1 MNLTIAFIM
10 LSLSFFFSGMEIAFL
25 SASRLKIELK
35 TVQGDRSAKI
45 LSDFTKKT
53 SEILITILIGNNL
66 ALVVFTMMVD
76 GISGPKLT
84 QMGIDPNS
92 SFLLYTFLQAITGTI
107 IILVLAEYIPKA
119 IFRQTSDRIVFPAAY
134 ILRFFYLMLRI
145 PVWLVNMVSKFLLK
159 IMFKV
164 KTDERVVVLGRKDL
178 DHYIQE
184 IIATSES
191 VPVPDLDTDMLNNA
205 LSLKDT
211 KARECMIPRT
221 EIVAVPVDTSVSDLI
236 ETFIETGLS
245 KIIVYGESI

>member
-1 MNLTIAFIM
+1 M

-119 IFRQTSDRIVFPAAY
+119 IFRQPIFSAFFTS
-134 ILRFFYLMLRI
+134 
-145 PVWLVNMVSKFLLK
+145 
-159 IMFKV
+159 
-164 KTDERVVVLGRKDL
+164 
-178 DHYIQE
+178 
-184 IIATSES
+184 
-191 VPVPDLDTDMLNNA
+191 
-205 LSLKDT
+205 
-211 KARECMIPRT
+211 C
-221 EIVAVPVDTSVSDLI
+221 
-236 ETFIETGLS
+236 
-245 KIIVYGESI
+245 